1 MIVTT
6 GGNRIRIV
14 LIDDHPIALAGFR
27 VGLKRFS
34 DIEIVGEAVSGAEG
48 LRLIE
53 ERHPAVAVVDVLL
66 PDTNGLEVA
75 ARARDVW
82 PQTQVI
88 ITSGDLSVATM
99 SRGTQLGVAGY
110 FHKSGAIERLAILIR
125 ETAGVVDPAADHAEA
140 GRVREGAPHG
150 GLDALTPREHE
161 LLALLANGVT
171 LKQAAAHLGVSYK
184 SADHAKQSLMR
195 KLDIHNRV
203 DLVRFAIREHLV
215 HDPA

>member
-1 MIVTT
+1 MIAAT
-6 GGNRIRIV
+6 GTNRIRV
-14 LIDDHPIALAGFR
+14 LLIDDHPIALTGFR
-27 VGLKRFS
+27 VGLKRFP

-48 LRLIE
+48 LRLIAE
-53 ERHPAVAVVDVLL
+53 HHPAVAVVDVLL
-66 PDTNGLEVA
+66 PDTNGLDVA
-75 ARARDVW
+75 ARAREVS
-82 PQTQVI
+82 PLTRVI

-110 FHKSGAIERLAILIR
+110 FHKSGAIERLAILLR
-125 ETAGVVDPAADHAEA
+125 ETVGIEQPVGEPPET
-140 GRVREGAPHG
+140 REPSPESAIE
-150 GLDALTPREHE
+150 LLTSREHE

-184 SADHAKQSLMR
+184 SADHAKQSLMK
-195 KLDIHNRV
+195 KLGIHNRV